1 MSNSLK
7 KDYKYIMAEF
17 YETMYN
23 VLPYEWSTSNEEF
36 SKEVLN
42 LLLLISGQVDS
53 KEQCFELLC
62 QASNLQTI
70 TDRNIL
76 SWNLGEISNSEKI
89 VFDLKS
95 TVLKK
100 KDVHTLSTFDIDIIL
115 KSIENDITL
124 GSKYACKLFACM
136 NWLGLGVEKNQK
148 NAISIWE
155 TLAYSGDDFSM
166 QALNYAYSELQD
178 KEKAQVWHEVHE
190 ILNINKDSL
199 CPIIEENYYET
210 SSEEAIKKAE
220 LILCIINSNRNNEKK
235 GLNLSQLYYAINSQ
249 DTQDNKII
257 NLCDP
262 QTNYYLLLLREKRIG
277 NKKFGF

>member
-23 VLPYEWSTSNEEF
+23 VLPYEWSTSNEQF

-42 LLLLISGQVDS
+42 LVLLISGQVDC
-53 KEQCFELLC
+53 KEQCFELLN
-62 QASNLQTI
+62 QASNLQTV

-76 SWNLGEISNSEKI
+76 NWNLDEVSIPERI
-89 VFDLKS
+89 VLDLKS
-95 TVLKK
+95 TVLKR
-100 KDVHTLSTFDIDIIL
+100 KDVHTLSTFDIDIVL
-115 KSIENDITL
+115 KNVKRDITL
-124 GSKYACKLFACM
+124 GSKCACKLYACM
-136 NWLGLGVEKNQK
+136 NWLGIGVEKK
-148 NAISIWE
+148 PENAIAIWE
-155 TLAYSGDDFSM
+155 TLAYDGDEFSM
-166 QALNYAYSELQD
+166 QALKYAYSEIND
-178 KEKAQVWHEVHE
+178 KHKAQIWEEVYE
-190 ILNINKDSL
+190 ILNINSDSL

-210 SSEEAIKKAE
+210 SSEEAIQKAE
-220 LILCIINSNRNNEKK
+220 LILCIINSNRTSEKK